1 MSLDRPARL
10 RRLPASISAL
20 VLASYLVSCSDG
32 GTKDAC
38 GPIKRERVD
47 PASSLHLLPGVRE
60 PEYLSDPPTSG
71 PHQSGPQLKGVLQET
86 LERPVQVAI
95 LERGDVLIQYRDPQ
109 DAGKLKTFVEAPVK
123 AADNGSSVVIA
134 PNPDLSAPII
144 ATAWAVKQTCEK
156 VDEETLREFIENH
169 PAVGRP
175 HT

>member
-1 MSLDRPARL
+1 MSLARPARL
-10 RRLPASISAL
+10 RRLPALISAL
-20 VLASYLVSCSDG
+20 VLASYLVSCTDG
-32 GTKDAC
+32 DTKDAC

-71 PHQSGPQLKGVLQET
+71 PHKSGPQLKGVLKKS

-109 DAGKLKTFVEAPVK
+109 DAGKLETLVE

-156 VDEETLREFIENH
+156 VDEATLREFIENH
-169 PAVGRP
+169 PTVGRP